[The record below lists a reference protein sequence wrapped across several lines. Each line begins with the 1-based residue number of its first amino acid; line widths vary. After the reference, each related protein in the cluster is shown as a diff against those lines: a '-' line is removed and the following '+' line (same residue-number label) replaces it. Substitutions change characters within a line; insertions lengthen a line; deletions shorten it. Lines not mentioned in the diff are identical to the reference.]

1 MNAIITRFAPSPT
14 GNLHIGGVRTALLNY
29 VITQKAKK
37 KFPKSKFLLRIEDTD
52 KIRSNNEFKNN
63 IIDELNWMG
72 FHHDD
77 EPYIQS
83 ERIKRHQE
91 VALDLLENNK
101 AFKCIC
107 KPAELEKKRNENMKK
122 HTNVK
127 RLCAKCENSH
137 DVQKLKNGYVIRIKI
152 PNSENITLTDLV
164 QGGITVENQEIDN
177 FIILRNDGTPTYML
191 AVVVDDFDMG
201 VNLIIRGDDHLNN
214 SFRQFYIYKNMHWPI
229 PQYAHIPLIHGED
242 GKKLSKRHGVL
253 NISEFKKKGYLI
265 HKT

>member
-107 KPAELEKKRNENMKK
+107 KPE
-122 HTNVK
+122 
-127 RLCAKCENSH
+127 
-137 DVQKLKNGYVIRIKI
+137 
-152 PNSENITLTDLV
+152 
-164 QGGITVENQEIDN
+164 
-177 FIILRNDGTPTYML
+177 
-191 AVVVDDFDMG
+191 
-201 VNLIIRGDDHLNN
+201 
-214 SFRQFYIYKNMHWPI
+214 
-229 PQYAHIPLIHGED
+229 
-242 GKKLSKRHGVL
+242 
-253 NISEFKKKGYLI
+253 
-265 HKT
+265 